1 MRGFSKAI
9 ITGNLTR
16 DPELR
21 TTANGSNV
29 CSFSVA
35 VNRVYKDSSGEQKED
50 VSYIDCS
57 AWGRL
62 GEMISQYAKKGSGV
76 LVSGRLD
83 QRSWEDKTDGKKRS
97 RVEIVVEDFN
107 FVGAPR
113 GDGMLPV
120 GFLPRGGR
128 YRHNESALTTGF
140 ERGIPAGL
148 VIGELVSV
156 ENMETRF
163 SSRLYLSGWLRPAA
177 EFDRVRFVV
186 IALPKAGK
194 AAL

>member
-21 TTANGSNV
+21 TTPNGASV

-35 VNRVYKDSSGEQKED
+35 VNRVYKDSNGEQKED
-50 VSYIDCS
+50 VSYLDCS

-62 GEMISQYAKKGSGV
+62 AEMISQYAKKGSGV

-83 QRSWEDKTDGKKRS
+83 QRSWEDKNGGGKRS

-107 FVGAPR
+107 FIGSANR
-113 GDGMLPV
+113 DG
-120 GFLPRGGR
+120 GGSSSS
-128 YRHNESALTTGF
+128 YSSNFGGGNSTSSSASSSD
-140 ERGIPAGL
+140 IPDD
-148 VIGELVSV
+148 IPE
-156 ENMETRF
+156 EINMDEVPF
-163 SSRLYLSGWLRPAA
+163 
-177 EFDRVRFVV
+177 
-186 IALPKAGK
+186 
-194 AAL
+194 

>member
-21 TTANGSNV
+21 TTPNGASV

-35 VNRVYKDSSGEQKED
+35 VNRTYRDASGEQKED
-50 VSYIDCS
+50 VSFIDCS
-57 AWGRL
+57 AWGKL

-83 QRSWEDKTDGKKRS
+83 QRSWEDKTSGQKRS

-107 FVGAPR
+107 FTGGAR
-113 GDGMLPV
+113 DN
-120 GFLPRGGR
+120 GGSNN
-128 YRHNESALTTGF
+128 YSGGSSEPTDMPDD
-140 ERGIPAGL
+140 IPDEE
-148 VIGELVSV
+148 ID
-156 ENMETRF
+156 
-163 SSRLYLSGWLRPAA
+163 LSDVP
-177 EFDRVRFVV
+177 F
-186 IALPKAGK
+186 
-194 AAL
+194 

>member
-21 TTANGSNV
+21 TTPNGTNV
-29 CSFSVA
+29 CGFSVA
-35 VNRVYKDSSGEQKED
+35 VNRVYKDSSGEQRED

-62 GEMISQYAKKGSGV
+62 GEMINQYAKKGSGV

-83 QRSWEDKTDGKKRS
+83 QRSWEDKNGGGKRS

-107 FVGAPR
+107 FIGAPR
-113 GDGMLPV
+113 GDGSSSNYNAGTSAPEEAPADIPDDIPEEEIDL
-120 GFLPRGGR
+120 
-128 YRHNESALTTGF
+128 NE
-140 ERGIPAGL
+140 IP
-148 VIGELVSV
+148 
-156 ENMETRF
+156 F
-163 SSRLYLSGWLRPAA
+163 
-177 EFDRVRFVV
+177 
-186 IALPKAGK
+186 
-194 AAL
+194 

>member
-21 TTANGSNV
+21 TTPNGASV

-35 VNRVYKDSSGEQKED
+35 VNRVFKDSNGEQKED

-83 QRSWEDKTDGKKRS
+83 QRSWEDKNSGNKRS

-107 FVGAPR
+107 FVGGPR
-113 GDGMLPV
+113 GE
-120 GFLPRGGR
+120 GG
-128 YRHNESALTTGF
+128 NSNFNANNSATSESLSD
-140 ERGIPAGL
+140 IPDD
-148 VIGELVSV
+148 VPEEEID
-156 ENMETRF
+156 
-163 SSRLYLSGWLRPAA
+163 LSDVP
-177 EFDRVRFVV
+177 F
-186 IALPKAGK
+186 
-194 AAL
+194 